1 MKLYV
6 LLSQGPYCLEDTV
19 DRVSPTLSLKSLLY
33 ETDFT
38 DEEVDTIAS
47 LMVGDTFKLDDDA
60 TGYLA
65 IRRVS

>member
-6 LLSQGPYCLEDTV
+6 LRQNDLDAPW

-33 ETDFT
+33 ETDFS

-47 LMVGDTFKLDDDA
+47 MMVGDIYMLDNNDDS
-60 TGYLA
+60 YLA
-65 IRRVS
+65 VKRVS